1 MIPLNYCMDIYRILV
16 NHAPVFAD
24 CRPEVEWHIPHD
36 YTEEMSRKSHVVS
49 CIILINICL
58 NLAVYSLRWIPL
70 GFDCYNIR
78 IGSHRCNPQE

>member
-1 MIPLNYCMDIYRILV
+1 MDIYRILV

-58 NLAVYSLRWIPL
+58 NLAVYIVYV
-70 GFDCYNIR
+70 GFHWVLIAIIYV
-78 IGSHRCNPQE
+78 